1 MADLGHDIY
10 LTNNRGNSV
19 STGHIEFDPFLD
31 AREYWDFSLDGFA
44 EDVIASAKVMYDNAG
59 TGKGYYFGYSQGTVQ
74 AVIATATRESEM
86 AQYFN
91 KIVLLAPCFG
101 TFEGFDSS
109 LVTDL
114 SKMPGYVY

>member
-44 EDVIASAKVMYDNAG
+44 EDVIASAKVMTENAG
-59 TGKGYYFGYSQGTVQ
+59 TGKGYYFGYSLGTIQ
-74 AVIATATRESEM
+74 AMVATATRENEM
-86 AQYFN
+86 AEYFH

-101 TFEGFDSS
+101 TIQGFDTSEIPE
-109 LVTDL
+109 T
-114 SKMPGYVY
+114 K